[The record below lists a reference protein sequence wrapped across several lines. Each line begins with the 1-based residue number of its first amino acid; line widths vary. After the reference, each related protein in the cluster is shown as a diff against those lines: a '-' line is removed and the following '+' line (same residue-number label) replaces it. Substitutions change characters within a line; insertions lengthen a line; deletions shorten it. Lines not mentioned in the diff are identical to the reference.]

1 MTLSSLGPTFAQN
14 PSGVYSP
21 GRGSPER
28 LALMGVLR
36 TKVKDVA
43 GLNTSVVFKVDTLNV
58 LYAWAF
64 VFAFASRGQWSC
76 AGEVPGMA

>member
-1 MTLSSLGPTFAQN
+1 
-14 PSGVYSP
+14 
-21 GRGSPER
+21 
-28 LALMGVLR
+28 MGVLR